1 MSKKYITDV
10 VNNNFVYPN
19 NTQYELGQE
28 VVQNIN
34 QNQNTGVVN
43 SFTATV
49 SGSNINISYQLTTNF
64 NNAEQFKTVTGQTSL
79 FSIHMM
85 PQGDISFKPW
95 KLVSSATALNPAQ
108 TVVTNGSA
116 TITPA
121 SMGLTYFLNGTYY
134 FEIRFIA
141 QNSIYP
147 VTIERTLSGFPAP
160 PTPTPTPSPTPTA
173 TPTVT
178 PTPVP
183 NIYTSGVTINVTDT
197 GWLKYYTKADPA
209 SYTYY
214 NATGLGSQV
223 LPDCLSVVSITFGF
237 PFAELA
243 AWTVTSNGSSC

>member
-10 VNNNFVYPN
+10 INNNFVYPN

-34 QNQNTGVVN
+34 QNQQTGTVN
-43 SFTATV
+43 SFTATA
-49 SGSNINISYQLTTNF
+49 SGSNISISYQVTTNL

-85 PQGDISFKPW
+85 VAGEVAFKPW
-95 KLVSSATALNPAQ
+95 KLISSYTALNPPQ
-108 TVVTNGSA
+108 TGVTSGSV
-116 TITPA
+116 TVTPA
-121 SMGLTYFLNGTYY
+121 SMGVPYFLNGDYY
-134 FEIRFIA
+134 FEIRFIG

-147 VTIERTLSGFPAP
+147 VTISRTVSGLPAP
-160 PTPTPTPSPTPTA
+160 PTPTPTPSPTPTS

-197 GWLKYYTKADPA
+197 GWLKYYTKANPA
-209 SYTYY
+209 TYTYY
-214 NATGLGSQV
+214 NATGLGSRV
-223 LPDCLSVVSITFGF
+223 LPDCLEVPSITAGF
-237 PFAELA
+237 PFADLA
-243 AWTVTSNGSSC
+243 SWTVTSSGSSC

>member
-34 QNQNTGVVN
+34 QNQQVGTVS
-43 SFTATV
+43 SFTASA
-49 SGSNINISYQLTTNF
+49 SGSNISISFQFFINF
-64 NNAEQFKTVTGQTSL
+64 NNAEQFKTVTGQTSV

-85 PQGDISFKPW
+85 AAGEVAFKPW
-95 KLVSSATALNPAQ
+95 KLIKSFTALNPPQ
-108 TVVTNGSA
+108 TGVTIGSEI
-116 TITPA
+116 ITPA
-121 SMGLTYFLNGTYY
+121 EMDLPYFVDGDYY
-134 FEIRFIA
+134 FEVRFIG

-147 VTIERTLSGFPAP
+147 VTVTRTISGLPAP
-160 PTPTPTPSPTPTA
+160 PTPTPTPSPTPTS
-173 TPTVT
+173 TPTIT

-197 GWLKYYTKADPA
+197 GWLKYYTKAAP
-209 SYTYY
+209 STYTYY

-223 LPDCLSVVSITFGF
+223 LPDCLEVPSITAGF
-237 PFAELA
+237 PFADLA
-243 AWTVTSNGSSC
+243 AWTVTSSGSSC